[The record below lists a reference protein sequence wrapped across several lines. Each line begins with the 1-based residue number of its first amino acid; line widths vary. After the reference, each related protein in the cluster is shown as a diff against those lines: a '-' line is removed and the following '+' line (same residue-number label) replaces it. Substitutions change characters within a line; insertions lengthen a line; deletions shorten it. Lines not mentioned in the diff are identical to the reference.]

1 MNTRLNFLFLRT
13 FVGLICV
20 LIVFQTPLAAQNIG
34 LTIQVLE
41 GNGAQNIVSQPNA
54 KPITVRVM
62 DRTGRVLPGANVE
75 FTAPEYGPGGQF
87 ETKLNPIV
95 VSTNGQG
102 IAVAPP
108 FQSNSTP
115 GVYEIQILASY
126 MGEVTRLLLTQNN
139 VISKK
144 KSSTKLFIISAV
156 VGGAAAAAFAAKGGG
171 GSSSPSTTPTTST
184 TQPPGATSTPT
195 ITFLDSTVSAP
206 R

>member
-1 MNTRLNFLFLRT
+1 MNTRLPFLPLRMFT
-13 FVGLICV
+13 GLICA
-20 LIVFQTPLAAQNIG
+20 LIVFQTPLAAQNGIG
-34 LTIQVLE
+34 ITIQVLE
-41 GNGAQNIVSQPNA
+41 GNGAQNVVLQPVA
-54 KPITVRVM
+54 KPITVKVM

-75 FTAPEYGPGGQF
+75 FTTPEFGPGGEF

-95 VSTNGQG
+95 VTTNAQG

-108 FQSNSTP
+108 FHANSTP

-126 MGEVTRLLLTQNN
+126 MGEVTRVLLTQNN
-139 VISKK
+139 VVTKK

-156 VGGAAAAAFAAKGGG
+156 VGGAAAAAFAAKGSGGG
-171 GSSSPSTTPTTST
+171 GSSTPSTPPPT
-184 TQPPGATSTPT
+184 GATTAPT